1 MPGPYHDPVGFPSL
15 TSPARVETK
24 AGPVGVVLVSGERG
38 EVEFVVDQI
47 PEGAFEIARLYL
59 LGGSYR
65 KGFQL
70 LMNRRVGRHLTASL
84 TATQLPGMAERGY
97 FRYQWIAIELG
108 DLSSRNSQD
117 QLE

>member
-1 MPGPYHDPVGFPSL
+1 MPGPSHDPVGFPSRIPTGAL
-15 TSPARVETK
+15 RDEGGARQ
-24 AGPVGVVLVSGERG
+24 GRSGFGGERG

-65 KGFQL
+65 KGLQL

-84 TATQLPGMAERGY
+84 TATQLPGMAERGV
-97 FRYQWIAIELG
+97 FFVINGL
-108 DLSSRNSQD
+108 LSS
-117 QLE
+117 

>member
-24 AGPVGVVLVSGERG
+24 AGPRNGLSGRRG
-38 EVEFVVDQI
+38 AGELEFVVDQI